1 MTVTGLD
8 LVELLRLA
16 GVEESVVAAVRPEAP
31 LLLQG
36 LDSIDFPSFVVA
48 MEERFGLTIPDET
61 AWTLRTLNDF
71 AAWINTACLPS
82 APDATKQ
89 QGS

>member
-16 GVEESVVAAVRPEAP
+16 GVEDSVVAAVRPDVP

-36 LDSIDFPSFVVA
+36 LDSIDIPSFVVA
-48 MEERFGLTIPDET
+48 IEERYGLTIPDET

-71 AAWINTACLPS
+71 AAWVDAAC
-82 APDATKQ
+82 APPAPPANKQ

>member
-1 MTVTGLD
+1 MAVTGWD

-16 GVEESVVAAVRPEAP
+16 GGEESMVAAVRPDVP

-36 LDSIDFPSFVVA
+36 LDSSDFPSFVVA
-48 MEERFGLTIPDET
+48 LEERYGLTIPDET

-71 AAWINTACLPS
+71 AAWLDAACLPP
-82 APDATKQ
+82 ATHATKQ